1 MESIALG
8 IDAMAETL
16 KNGGRIFY
24 VGAGTSG
31 RLGVLD
37 ASECPPTYGVTR
49 DTVIGIIAG
58 GRDAAFE
65 SIEDAEDDP
74 DSCVKQMKE
83 MDFGKKDICVG
94 LSASGSANCV
104 KGALKYASVAF
115 RAHRFGFV
123 QPQFPAYSSFRYC
136 NYGRC
141 RTGSHKRIYEDE
153 SGNRT
158 ENDTQHA
165 FNRRN
170 GTLRQNTRQLY
181 GIYDPVK
188 R

>member
-1 MESIALG
+1 
-8 IDAMAETL
+8 MAETL

-74 DSCVKQMKE
+74 DSCVKQMK
-83 MDFGKKDICVG
+83 DTR
-94 LSASGSANCV
+94 SRV
-104 KGALKYASVAF
+104 KTYVSVFRPREAQTALKALLNTLRRFPRAPFRF
-115 RAHRFGFV
+115 RAISIPRLFL
-123 QPQFPAYSSFRYC
+123 FP
-136 NYGRC
+136 
-141 RTGSHKRIYEDE
+141 IL
-153 SGNRT
+153 
-158 ENDTQHA
+158 Q
-165 FNRRN
+165 
-170 GTLRQNTRQLY
+170 LRSMSDR
-181 GIYDPVK
+181 K
-188 R
+188 S